1 MYVDGGSSMEW
12 GNYMAARTTKALGDY
27 WRRRALYESM
37 DEIYDSEVAI
47 TVQWYHWTT
56 EDKRDPS
63 GTIHGS
69 RDDQIPSEWRNS
81 DYP

>member
-1 MYVDGGSSMEW
+1 
-12 GNYMAARTTKALGDY
+12 KALGDY
-27 WRRRALYESM
+27 RRRRALYESM
-37 DEIYDSEVAI
+37 DKLYDSEVAI

-69 RDDQIPSEWRNS
+69 RDDQIPGE
-81 DYP
+81 